1 MESLLAGFEVALS
14 FQNIFYVFIGV
25 LLGTIVGL
33 LPGLGPTA
41 AVSVLL
47 PFTFALEPASAI
59 ILLAGIYYGSM
70 FGGRIPAIHMN
81 LPGDSSSVVTT
92 FDGYPLRQQGKAGVA
107 LSITAVGSFI
117 GGSVAIIGLT
127 FLAPVLSRWALR
139 IGPPEMF
146 LLAFAGLMMIALLA
160 EKHRFAAFAAAGLG
174 VLLAAVGTDSV
185 TGAPRFT
192 FGSFSLMDGINIVPL
207 AVGLFGISE
216 LMLEAERRFAPS
228 SVGNI
233 GTLWP
238 SKVEW
243 LQTRMAIVRASI
255 VGFVIGILPGGGGT
269 LSSVLAYGI
278 EKRFSKHP
286 EKFGKGAV
294 DGIAATETADNA
306 SANAS
311 FIPLLTL
318 GIPPNSVLAV
328 IAGALMLHG
337 VTPGPRLIED
347 APDVFWGVIASMYI
361 GSIMLLVLNL
371 PLIGVFTK
379 ILEIPPY
386 ILLSVILAVSVAG
399 VYSVRNNWADLLVM
413 ALAGL
418 LGYLFKKLSVPVAPF
433 ILAFVLAPILEDE
446 FRKSMLISHGD
457 LGVFVSRPVSLGIIL
472 VVAAVVTYFS
482 FLSLRTARSERL
494 RDRVSST
501 SHVE

>member
-1 MESLLAGFEVALS
+1 MESLLSGFEVALS
-14 FQNIFYVFIGV
+14 LQNVFYVFIGV
-25 LLGTIVGL
+25 LVGTVVGL

-41 AVSVLL
+41 AISILL
-47 PFTFALEPASAI
+47 PFTFSLEPASAI

-70 FGGRIPAIHMN
+70 FGGRIPAILMN

-92 FDGYPLRQQGKAGVA
+92 FDGFPLRQQGKAGIA
-107 LSITAVGSFI
+107 LTITAVGSFI
-117 GGSVAIIGLT
+117 GGTIAILGLT
-127 FLAPVLSRWALR
+127 LLAPMISKWALN

-146 LLAFAGLMMIALLA
+146 LLAFAGLMMIALLV
-160 EKHRFAAFAAAGLG
+160 EQHRIAAFSAAGIG

-192 FGSFSLMDGINIVPL
+192 FGSFSLMDGISIVPL
-207 AVGLFGISE
+207 AVGLFGLSE

-228 SVGNI
+228 KVGNV
-233 GTLWP
+233 GSLRP
-238 SKVEW
+238 SKAEW

-255 VGFVIGILPGGGGT
+255 IGFIIGILPGGGGT
-269 LSSVLAYGI
+269 LSSVLAYGV

-328 IAGALMLHG
+328 IAGALMLQG
-337 VTPGPRLIED
+337 VSPGPRLIVNE
-347 APDVFWGVIASMYI
+347 PDIFWGVIASMYI

-386 ILLSVILAVSVAG
+386 ILLSVILAVSIAG
-399 VYSVRNNWADLLVM
+399 VYSVRNNWFDLLVM

-418 LGYLFKKLSVPVAPF
+418 MGYIFKKLSVPVAPF
-433 ILAFVLAPILEDE
+433 ILAFVLAPILEGE
-446 FRKSMLISHGD
+446 FRTTMLISHGD
-457 LGVFVSRPVSLGIIL
+457 LSVFVTRPVSLVIII
-472 VVAAVVTYFS
+472 VVAAVATFYS
-482 FLSLRTARSERL
+482 IASARSSKAQRAKLANPEFSQR
-494 RDRVSST
+494 
-501 SHVE
+501 

>member
-1 MESLLAGFEVALS
+1 MEPLLTGFEVALS
-14 FQNIFYVFIGV
+14 LQNIFYVFIGV
-25 LLGTIVGL
+25 LLGTVVGL

-47 PFTFALEPASAI
+47 PFTFSLEPASAI

-70 FGGRIPAIHMN
+70 FGGRIPAILMN

-92 FDGYPLRQQGKAGVA
+92 FDGYPLRKQGKAGAA

-117 GGSVAIIGLT
+117 GGTIAIIGLT
-127 FLAPVLSRWALR
+127 FLAPLLSRWALS

-146 LLAFAGLMMIALLA
+146 LLALAGLMMIGLLA
-160 EKHRFAAFAAAGLG
+160 EQHRIAAFTAAGLG
-174 VLLAAVGTDSV
+174 VLLAAVGTDAV
-185 TGAPRFT
+185 TGVPRFT
-192 FGSFSLMDGINIVPL
+192 FGSFSLMDGISIVPL

-216 LMLEAERRFAPS
+216 LMMEAERRFAPS
-228 SVGNI
+228 SVGRI

-238 SKVEW
+238 SKAEW
-243 LQTRMAIVRASI
+243 LLTRMAIVRASI
-255 VGFVIGILPGGGGT
+255 IGFVVGILPGGGGT

-278 EKRFSKHP
+278 EKRFSAQP

-337 VTPGPRLIED
+337 VAPGPRLIED

-371 PLIGVFTK
+371 PLIGLFTK
-379 ILEIPPY
+379 ILEIPPH
-386 ILLSVILAVSVAG
+386 ILLGIILAVSVAG
-399 VYSVRNNWADLLVM
+399 VYSVRNNWSDLLVM

-418 LGYLFKKLSVPVAPF
+418 AGYLFKKLSVPVAPF

-457 LGVFVSRPVSLGIIL
+457 LSVFVSRPASAGII
-472 VVAAVVTYFS
+472 VVLAAAAAYFS
-482 FLSLRTARSERL
+482 YASAKSARAKRERTRSLA
-494 RDRVSST
+494 
-501 SHVE
+501 